1 YQQWDP
7 KITTLPGMYFISVL
21 ILAPLSW
28 FGGKSLCTVWS
39 LRFINIM
46 FNLVNLL
53 ISYLILKRLRRENV
67 KPKVEDEKM
76 KFFDLILKALLYCIL
91 PVRVFVTSHHRHNL
105 IKSAWCSLSIGLF
118 PLLYFYSFLYY
129 TDPGSTTFVLLAY
142 LACIHDHHKTA
153 GLVSAISIVFRQT
166 NVVWVMFMAGITVS
180 DQLDDIEDVEKIQAS
195 PELHDKLAR
204 YAPNYIAVSFRFF
217 AKLLAAVLR
226 YLLAVDHLILI
237 ASLIWPYLLVLCGF
251 GGFVYIN
258 GGIVVG
264 DRSSHQAVL
273 HLAQLFYFS
282 GFALAFASPVLITK
296 DKIARFVEM
305 VRERSHECLLYAALS
320 CYVLFHYS
328 HEHPYLLA
336 DNRHY
341 VFYLWRL
348 FLGRSVIR
356 YVAVPVYMFAA
367 WSINDSL
374 SKNCTSLWKVV
385 YIICVSCQTAP
396 QKLLE
401 FRYFI
406 LPYIVFRI
414 NVKPQSKNT
423 VWVELIIAVFVN
435 LITVAVFLNKT
446 FYWEDL
452 KEPQRIMW

>member
-1 YQQWDP
+1 MASIPPSMLSKTGIYLAVSCVLFQVIYQAQPTPFIDEIFHIPQAQKFCNGHFSEWDP

-67 KPKVEDEKM
+67 KPK
-76 KFFDLILKALLYCIL
+76 
-91 PVRVFVTSHHRHNL
+91 
-105 IKSAWCSLSIGLF
+105 WCSLSIGLF

-166 NVVWVMFMAGITVS
+166 NVVWVMFMAGITSVLLTHNLKS
-180 DQLDDIEDVEKIQAS
+180 LNPHK
-195 PELHDKLAR
+195 
-204 YAPNYIAVSFRFF
+204 FF